1 MSEKKLLRLPQV
13 MELTAAARST
23 IWKWVK
29 DGEFPQPIK
38 LSPRVT
44 AWKLSEVEAWIE
56 SKVKEH
62 QVQGAK

>member
-29 DGEFPQPIK
+29 EGEFPQPVK

-44 AWKLSEVEAWIE
+44 VWRLSEIEEWIE
-56 SKVKEH
+56 SKVQEH
-62 QVQGAK
+62 QVQGEA

>member
-29 DGEFPQPIK
+29 DGEFPQPFK

-44 AWKLSEVEAWIE
+44 VWRESDIEAWIE
-56 SKVKEH
+56 SKVEEN
-62 QVQGAK
+62 QVQGGA